1 MARGLADG
9 TIDVIATDHAPHSAV
24 DKVCTLQD
32 AANGI
37 SNLETA
43 LGSLMSLVHAGAV
56 ELPLLIEKLT
66 SAPAAMLGM
75 ELGTLRAGAPADVTV
90 FDPDAEWV
98 VDPSEFASKG
108 RNTPLAGRTLKG
120 KVVATIFAGQVVYHD
135 EQETHRG

>member
-37 SNLETA
+37 ANLETA
-43 LGSLMSLVHAGAV
+43 LGSLMSLVHAGTV

-66 SAPAAMLGM
+66 SAPAAILGM
-75 ELGTLRAGAPADVTV
+75 DLGTLRPGAPADVTV
-90 FDPDAEWV
+90 FDPNAEWV
-98 VDPSEFASKG
+98 VDPSQFASKG

-120 KVVATIFAGQVVYHD
+120 RAVATVFAGQVVYHD